1 LRKKRLETVDFTLLR
16 PAHAGSFVLL
26 RGYTS
31 TWIAF
36 RYSFI
41 SGTYLMAVSFGEAPP
56 FLAGLV
62 YLNDDGEGLGDR
74 ASSGQLPGK
83 GK

>member
-1 LRKKRLETVDFTLLR
+1 LLGLSG
-16 PAHAGSFVLL
+16 AGSFELL
-26 RGYTS
+26 KGYTS

-41 SGTYLMAVSFGEAPP
+41 SGTYLMAVSFGEALP

-62 YLNDDGEGLGDR
+62 LKKAYLDIVPSDYPIRHSRL
-74 ASSGQLPGK
+74 
-83 GK
+83 